1 MHYFLTNKFE
11 YNLSG
16 IEHAQLY
23 RWRMFTDLKVE
34 SKIITFDFTPEL
46 DRFLFRHGI
55 GRSLSLN
62 MFDCWQNVLQSAIQE
77 NEFENDFPNLRLR
90 FEYYGPRTTP
100 NYLLSKNK
108 IKLVQYFD
116 DNQQLMT
123 EDHWDIRGFRSLRL
137 DFSDGN
143 IIKRSWYDLD
153 GNVVLTE
160 INGQLTITEHNPQFA
175 STGNNTFTSW
185 QQLKVAWLDFLVSR
199 DNDAVLYI
207 DRAEYV
213 TPIVLAM
220 ENKAVPVYIILHSAH
235 TKDRND
241 PMGAP
246 FNEIRQLE
254 IDRKERWSAYIAST
268 PQQAKDFE
276 VRSGI
281 KTYTIPVSQVSQTAI
296 PLAQKPKSIRNLVYT
311 SRISREKRIEDAIYA
326 VEKLVKK
333 YPDIKLRIYGYV
345 TDGEYNKELYTMIK
359 RLQLEENVYLLPYQ
373 VDRTDIF
380 SQADIFIL
388 TSEYEGFNM
397 SMLEAAAYG
406 VPTVAYDVK
415 YGPAHLN
422 EQLKTG
428 ALVESGN
435 IDALA
440 KQINALIEDDEGY
453 KIQQSQSQAQAIKQ
467 FGSKVVGQKW
477 QNFLE
482 KEALIRESR
491 RWVYD
496 FDFSSNHN
504 ALAPANLAIGQYA
517 QDEGFSPLSY
527 PEVINMDRDSK
538 LENINMG
545 DIVLTGYPSFYK
557 TMPTVLQ
564 YDLDLARKIKQMGAK
579 LIMLVE
585 DSLSLRELTNFV
597 ENELATLNVADILMV
612 LTEQMKG
619 ELISLGIKTPI
630 LVQSPYPLPKGNISA
645 SSNYSGIRT
654 KEILYSGNLT
664 KAPFLESIAVEV
676 DVFGPRIS
684 EKMRQNYKIR
694 YHGSVPFSQLMAKLR
709 DFRGFGLVW
718 DGGDVPIKTDT
729 GRYTRYNFPYKAS
742 QYLALE
748 MPLIAWSGSAISG
761 FILEHN
767 CGILINNMSEL
778 KNRMEQLSQQEISN
792 MAMNAKRLSKMVTEG
807 TSFKSDLN
815 RAISWV
821 QD

>member
-16 IEHAQLY
+16 IEHAQIY
-23 RWRMFTDLKVE
+23 RWCMFTDLKIE
-34 SKIITFDFTPEL
+34 SKVITFDFTPEL

-62 MFDCWQNVLQSAIQE
+62 MFDYWQNVLQPAIQE
-77 NEFENDFPNLRLR
+77 IEFENDFPYLKLR

-116 DNQQLMT
+116 DNQQLMV
-123 EDHWDIRGFRSLRL
+123 EDYWDIRGFRSLRV
-137 DFSDGN
+137 DFLDGN
-143 IIKRSWYDLD
+143 VIKRSWYDLD
-153 GNVVLTE
+153 GNIVLNE
-160 INGQLTITEHNPQFA
+160 IDGQLTITGWNPQFTK
-175 STGNNTFTSW
+175 TGNNTFSNW
-185 QQLKVAWLDFLVSR
+185 QQLKAAWLDFLVSQ

-207 DRAEYV
+207 DRAEYA

-220 ENKAVPVYIILHSAH
+220 ENQSVPAYIVLHGAH

-254 IDRKERWSAYIAST
+254 VDHRERWAAYIAST

-276 VRSGI
+276 ARSGI
-281 KTYTIPVSQVSQTAI
+281 KTYTIPASQVSQTAI
-296 PLAQKPKSIRNLVYT
+296 PLVQKEKLIRNLVYV

-326 VEKLVKK
+326 VAKLVEK
-333 YPDIKLRIYGYV
+333 YPDVKLRIYGYV
-345 TDGEYNKELYTMIK
+345 TDGEYNQELYTMIK
-359 RLQLEENVYLLPYQ
+359 ELQLEENVHLLPYQ
-373 VDRTDIF
+373 VDRADIF

-388 TSEYEGFNM
+388 TSEHEGFNM

-406 VPTVAYDVK
+406 VPTVAYNVK
-415 YGPAHLN
+415 YGPVYLN
-422 EQLKTG
+422 EQLKSG

-435 IDALA
+435 VDALA
-440 KQINALIEDDEGY
+440 EQINALIKDNEGY
-453 KIQQSQSQAQAIKQ
+453 RVQQKQSQVQAIKQ
-467 FGSKVVGQKW
+467 FGSKAVSEKW
-477 QNFLE
+477 QNFFK
-482 KEALIRESR
+482 KEALSREPN
-491 RWVYD
+491 RWVYSY
-496 FDFSSNHN
+496 DFSSNHN
-504 ALAPANLAIGQYA
+504 ALAPANLAIEQYA
-517 QDEGFSPLSY
+517 QEEGFSPLSY
-527 PEVINMDRDSK
+527 PETINMDRNNRLDS
-538 LENINMG
+538 INLG
-545 DIVLTGYPSFYK
+545 DIVIMGYPSFYK
-557 TMPTVLQ
+557 TMSTVLQ
-564 YDLDLARKIKQMGAK
+564 YDLDLTLKIKQMGAK
-579 LIMLVE
+579 LILLVE
-585 DSLSLRELTNFV
+585 DSLSLRELTNYV
-597 ENELATLNVADILMV
+597 ENELKILNVADILMV
-612 LTEQMKG
+612 LTEQMRV
-619 ELISLGIKTPI
+619 ELISLGVKKPI
-630 LVQSPYPLPKGNISA
+630 LVQSPYPLPKGDVSA
-645 SSNYSGIRT
+645 SFNYNGIRT
-654 KEILYSGNLT
+654 KEILYSGNLK
-664 KAPFLESIAVEV
+664 KAPFLENIVVDV

-684 EKMRQNYKIR
+684 DKMRQNSRIK
-694 YHGSVPFSQLMAKLR
+694 YHGSVPFSQLMVKLR

-729 GRYTRYNFPYKAS
+729 GRYTRYNFPYKVS

-778 KNRMEQLSQQEISN
+778 KDRMDQLSQQEISN
-792 MAMNAKRLSKMVTEG
+792 MAMNAKRLSKMITEG